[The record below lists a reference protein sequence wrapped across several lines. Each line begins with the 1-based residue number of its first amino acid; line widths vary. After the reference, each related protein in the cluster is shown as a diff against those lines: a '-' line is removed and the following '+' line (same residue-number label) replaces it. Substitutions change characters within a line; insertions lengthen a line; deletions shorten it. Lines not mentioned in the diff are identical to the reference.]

1 MPVTLSASSVE
12 KLKAVHPDLVR
23 VVKRAALMSSIDFTV
38 MEGTRSVAQQKL
50 NVAKGV
56 SSTMNSRHIPGK
68 DGLSKA
74 VDLVPIVNGKAS
86 WDWAVYN
93 KFAPIV
99 KEAAK
104 LEKVPVEWGGDWK
117 TFKDGP
123 HFQLPFKQYPK

>member
-23 VVKRAALMSSIDFTV
+23 VVKRAAQMSSIDFTV

-68 DGLSKA
+68 DGLAKA
-74 VDLVPIVNGKAS
+74 VDLVPVVNGKAS

>member
-23 VVKRAALMSSIDFTV
+23 VVKRAATMSSIDFTV

-56 SSTMNSRHIPGK
+56 SSTMNSRHIP
-68 DGLSKA
+68 SKGVAHA
-74 VDLVPIVNGKAS
+74 VDLVPIVAGKAS

-93 KFAPIV
+93 KLAPIV

-104 LEKVPVEWGGDWK
+104 IENVPIEWGGDWK